1 MTILQ
6 RYTVNIPERIK
17 KKIDVL
23 GKSCIWSIVAH
34 LNSLDEKTI
43 NITSLI
49 AKLNSNYSYV
59 VKCIDLM
66 KSLDMVQEIR
76 MGRVRLIKLNTDNE
90 YVKAIINIL
99 SL

>member
-1 MTILQ
+1 
-6 RYTVNIPERIK
+6 
-17 KKIDVL
+17 
-23 GKSCIWSIVAH
+23 
-34 LNSLDEKTI
+34 
-43 NITSLI
+43 
-49 AKLNSNYSYV
+49 
-59 VKCIDLM
+59 M